1 MKLYLY
7 KSTGRLLLLG
17 LLLMQWSFTAG
28 PGLPQ
33 ANWTKLA
40 NRTVAFT
47 VDHTEINIDGLQHN
61 LTALKVKVVKGAIN
75 LHRCVVYYKDAQT
88 QDIAVLNAIP
98 QGGESRVIELS
109 RTAQPVVRVVLVYD
123 TKNRGI
129 QQAEVELWGKNSNI

>member
-7 KSTGRLLLLG
+7 QSTGRLLLLG
-17 LLLMQWSFTAG
+17 LLLMQWSFAAA
-28 PGLPQ
+28 PALQQ

-40 NRTVAFT
+40 NRTVNHA
-47 VDHTEINIDGLQHN
+47 VDHTELSIDGLQHD
-61 LTALKVKVVKGAIN
+61 LGALKVKVVKGAIN

-88 QDIAVLNAIP
+88 QNIAVLNAIP

-129 QQAEVELWGKNSNI
+129 QQAEVELWGR